1 MVGMVEILIL
11 CFLQN
16 MDSQIRSGICPI
28 WAIKEYHVAHISS
41 QPPNFLN
48 HFFKEVNKDTD
59 VKERRIL
66 ALHRKDEQHSKI
78 LPH

>member
-16 MDSQIRSGICPI
+16 TDSHVGSEICPI
-28 WAIKEYHVAHISS
+28 WAIKEYHAAHTPS
-41 QPPNFLN
+41 QLPNFLN
-48 HFFKEVNKDTD
+48 HFFKEVNRDTD

-66 ALHRKDEQHSKI
+66 ALHRKHEQHSKI
-78 LPH
+78 LSH